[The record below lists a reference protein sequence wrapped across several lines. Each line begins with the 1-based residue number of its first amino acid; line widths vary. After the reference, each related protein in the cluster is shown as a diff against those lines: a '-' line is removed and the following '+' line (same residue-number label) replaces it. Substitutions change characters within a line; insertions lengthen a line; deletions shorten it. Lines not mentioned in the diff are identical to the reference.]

1 MVSRERRAG
10 GESHS
15 LGHWAVT
22 DMDRWVYIIEG
33 CFSILVAV
41 IVFFGLPNDPTKAW
55 FLNAEERE
63 MMRCRNGQRQKY
75 LGKNPQS
82 HRNLETMLTISHRRL
97 RGVLMGRN

>member
-10 GESHS
+10 GESCN
-15 LGHWAVT
+15 LDEWAAT
-22 DMDRWVYIIEG
+22 DLDRWVYIIEG
-33 CFSILVAV
+33 CFSTLVAV

-75 LGKNPQS
+75 LGKNPS
-82 HRNLETMLTISHRRL
+82 ISSKS
-97 RGVLMGRN
+97 